1 MRAVVQRVKRAEVKA
16 DGQTTGKIG
25 HGLIVYL
32 GISDQDTQRDIE
44 YIVDKVINLRI
55 FEDHQNKLNLSTLDI
70 DGEILLISQFTL
82 YGDCRRGRRPS
93 FTQAAPPDRAKILY
107 EQTIQRFKD
116 KKVRIE
122 TGKFQAMME
131 INSVNYGPVTILLDS
146 NKQF

>member
-55 FEDHQNKLNLSTLDI
+55 FEDNENKLNLSTLDI

-93 FTQAAPPDRAKILY
+93 FTQAAPPDRAKTLY
-107 EQTIQRFKD
+107 EQTIQQFKD

-131 INSVNYGPVTILLDS
+131 IYSENYGPVTILLDS